1 MSASDR
7 ARVLTVVTASPLS
20 KSQSLA
26 EMGIPRRT
34 YYNWVRREKESKLGD
49 SNGKSRRPWN
59 KVKAEEEK
67 LVIDQA
73 RASPELS
80 PRQLALSL
88 VDRYGSWV
96 SESTAYRILRREGL
110 VKRAEVKGFAAGKEY
125 HHKTRRPNEMWA
137 TDCSYLRVVGWGY
150 YYLVTVLDDFSRY
163 ILGWELKRD
172 MTADSLIDVV
182 QLAVDTT
189 GMGEVPIKDRTSLLS
204 DNGSGYVS
212 QAFGDYLGLVGIK
225 HILASPFH
233 PQTNGK
239 IERYH
244 RTIKGEINL
253 VPHDMPSEL
262 RQAIEAFVEY
272 YNHQRYHEALG
283 NVTPADVY
291 FGRKNGILARRKE
304 AKQKTLQ
311 ARKEYNRKLRELDR
325 GNSTG

>member
-67 LVIDQA
+67 LVIDHA

-262 RQAIEAFVEY
+262 RQAVEAFVEY

-291 FGRKNGILARRKE
+291 FGRKDGILARRKE

-311 ARKEYNRKLRELDR
+311 ARKEHNRKLRELDR